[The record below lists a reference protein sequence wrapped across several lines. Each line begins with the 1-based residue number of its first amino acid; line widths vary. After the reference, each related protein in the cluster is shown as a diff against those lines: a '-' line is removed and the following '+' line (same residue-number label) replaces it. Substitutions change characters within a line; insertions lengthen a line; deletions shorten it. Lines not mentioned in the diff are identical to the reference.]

1 MGSKKINKKLPL
13 NTAKLLLSA
22 ALWGLRVSLLSPW
35 RAACAAAR
43 EATPR
48 WWPRTAS
55 WTTAPGP
62 PAWTATRRPTWRPA
76 ALGGSGPARLRPRT
90 CSASGPWDPS
100 AQVLQHQTQSLLHN
114 QHNHSSSSNAPW
126 SVQELWFHL
135 SHSFAYKLLDFS
147 SRLIPCFPSEKLKVV
162 GRTVGFVLPGQD
174 FPLAQ
179 IETLIM
185 QYHSVPLGTTLELLP
200 KPVWSKVTVLFAN
213 KSRQYRLTFL
223 WLKVPRRSGSSAEST
238 GISLAFCI
246 FFRGLN
252 RRWQQLL
259 PGFVATWREL
269 IGWQV
274 NVFDWK
280 LRDGGAIELLFEFIK
295 ASPDDLT
302 CGNVLLLLWF
312 FLNFSPVAQ
321 MEEWSCGFTPSPPS
335 DSSWYSSSSLYRFCS
350 GMNPTAFLFFTL
362 LCFFFCSY
370 PRTKAP
376 LLPMHILAGSSQNT
390 EGFFLKKNLIELKWI
405 FYLWHF

>member
-1 MGSKKINKKLPL
+1 MGMYWFNLHPTEEFSGTSEGWDKNVARAKSITHIVGSKKINKKLPL

-76 ALGGSGPARLRPRT
+76 APGGSGPARLRPRT

-200 KPVWSKVTVLFAN
+200 CCSP
-213 KSRQYRLTFL
+213 
-223 WLKVPRRSGSSAEST
+223 
-238 GISLAFCI
+238 
-246 FFRGLN
+246 
-252 RRWQQLL
+252 
-259 PGFVATWREL
+259 
-269 IGWQV
+269 
-274 NVFDWK
+274 
-280 LRDGGAIELLFEFIK
+280 IK
-295 ASPDDLT
+295 AIST
-302 CGNVLLLLWF
+302 NLL
-312 FLNFSPVAQ
+312 
-321 MEEWSCGFTPSPPS
+321 SCGSQVR
-335 DSSWYSSSSLYRFCS
+335 LQCRIYRNLFS
-350 GMNPTAFLFFTL
+350 VLHFLPW
-362 LCFFFCSY
+362 S
-370 PRTKAP
+370 
-376 LLPMHILAGSSQNT
+376 
-390 EGFFLKKNLIELKWI
+390 
-405 FYLWHF
+405 